1 MAVPGRRQTGMRV
14 AFMLSLFALSAL
26 QSGPAEE
33 LPEFTGTTVAV
44 WINSVPLKKADL
56 RGKVVLLE
64 VWAFDCR
71 NCSRSTPWLNS
82 LRQKFAGAELIVIG
96 VHTPEF
102 EHEKDRQRL
111 EKNMRKSGTR
121 HAVMMDNDYAYW
133 KRLNNRYWP
142 AFYLAD
148 KEGLIR
154 GVFIGETHA
163 GDTQARTIERQ
174 IAELLT
180 R

>member
-1 MAVPGRRQTGMRV
+1 MRL
-14 AFMLSLFALSAL
+14 AFMLSLLALSSL
-26 QSGPAEE
+26 QAGHEEE
-33 LPEFTGTTVAV
+33 LPEFTGTSAAV
-44 WINSVPLKKADL
+44 WINSAPLKKADL

-71 NCSRSTPWLNS
+71 NCSRSAPWLNS
-82 LRQKFAGAELIVIG
+82 LRQKWPGAQFVVVG

-102 EHEKDRQRL
+102 EHEKDRTKL
-111 EKNMRKSGTR
+111 EKSMRRQGVR

-133 KRLNNRYWP
+133 GSLHNRYWP
-142 AFYLAD
+142 TFYLAD
-148 KEGLIR
+148 KTGVIR
-154 GVFIGETHA
+154 SVFIGETHA
-163 GDTQARTIERQ
+163 GDAQARAIEQQ